1 MRLMTACFVAACGLP
16 LGACGGA
23 AQSGGTLTPSASTVP
38 VAYEEVSVPTLVMM
52 KPNGKHVRTSGAWG
66 GAQPNIA
73 GVAPDAFG
81 VHFYDGATIIA
92 LSVPKSLAAEAE
104 HFTHGQAVTV
114 EGRFEDRA
122 PFPIV
127 HVDRFVEVA
136 P

>member
-1 MRLMTACFVAACGLP
+1 M
-16 LGACGGA
+16 
-23 AQSGGTLTPSASTVP
+23 
-38 VAYEEVSVPTLVMM
+38 PTLVMT

-92 LSVPKSLAAEAE
+92 LSVPKSLADEAGR
-104 HFTHGQAVTV
+104 FAHGQAVTV
-114 EGRFEDRA
+114 EGRFENRT